1 MRGFPKHLN
10 SKADYEYIKAN
21 FPAEQWKP
29 CWQELLDNKYQ
40 WFSTGNVAKDGGTT
54 DATHKVVTSKD
65 MDGNDVY
72 TQYEYRE
79 NPMCDMN
86 RLGFTEKEI
95 NDVLNN
101 A

>member
-40 WFSTGNVAKDGGTT
+40 WFSTGNVAKGDGVT
-54 DATHKVVTSKD
+54 DITHKVEVSKD
-65 MDGNDVY
+65 LDGTDVY
-72 TQYEYRE
+72 TQYEYKE

-86 RLGFTEKEI
+86 RLGFTEDEVKAA
-95 NDVLNN
+95 LQ
-101 A
+101 

>member
-10 SKADYEYIKAN
+10 SKADYEYIRSN
-21 FPAEQWKP
+21 FDESQWKP

-40 WFSTGNVAKDGGTT
+40 WFSTGNVEKGGGTT
-54 DATHKVVTSKD
+54 DATHKVITSKD

-79 NPMCDMN
+79 NPLCDMN
-86 RLGFTEKEI
+86 RLGFTEEEVKAA
-95 NDVLNN
+95 LQ
-101 A
+101 

>member
-1 MRGFPKHLN
+1 MKGFPKHLN

-29 CWQELLDNKYQ
+29 CWHELLDNKYQ
-40 WFSTGNVAKDGGTT
+40 WFSTGNVEKGGGTT

-65 MDGNDVY
+65 IDGNDVY

-79 NPMCDMN
+79 NPLCDMN
-86 RLGFTEKEI
+86 RLGFTEDEI
-95 NDVLNN
+95 KAAING
-101 A
+101 